1 MLSICLKHVMPT
13 ALSFYENG
21 TGLPVLHGLRQR
33 YGPRL
38 TSLISYL
45 ETENSL
51 HESKATPFSAKIGLS
66 HIIVILLI
74 L

>member
-1 MLSICLKHVMPT
+1 MPT

-33 YGPRL
+33 YGPR
-38 TSLISYL
+38 LISYL

-66 HIIVILLI
+66 HIIVILLS